1 MRCMVTSVSNLAVI
15 VAEAEGDLA
24 NNRLA
29 ALSGH
34 GELSQEDSSEW
45 ELVSS
50 DADEDRCS

>member
-50 DADEDRCS
+50 DADED

>member
-1 MRCMVTSVSNLAVI
+1 MSHFAI
-15 VAEAEGDLA
+15 VAEEAEGRLA

-50 DADEDRCS
+50 DADKG